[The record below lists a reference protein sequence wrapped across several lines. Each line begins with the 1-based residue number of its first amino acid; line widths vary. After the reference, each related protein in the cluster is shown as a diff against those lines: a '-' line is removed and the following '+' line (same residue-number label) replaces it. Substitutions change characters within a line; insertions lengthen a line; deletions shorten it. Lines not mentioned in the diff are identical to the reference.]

1 ATAPE
6 HTFAQAR
13 AKMKAD
19 HAQQVKADAA
29 MRAEMRAKGEDSPK
43 VKAKSKKAKKAA
55 AAAAADGA
63 SPADAAKSSVAH
75 PVQTKPAVAK

>member
-1 ATAPE
+1 
-6 HTFAQAR
+6 
-13 AKMKAD
+13 MKAD

-55 AAAAADGA
+55 AAAAAAAAAGA

-75 PVQTKPAVAK
+75 PVPTKPAVAK